1 MAQQYLVENCLNTGG
16 ALVTQGLSTS
26 IINVNDPQGVSVNQL
41 NINRTG
47 GVPQDGGYIIFTSIP
62 YISRGKISIDRNNLV
77 IESGD
82 NDTLDN
88 GNVTIPEL
96 LIIAPQTFLKTPN
109 TTLQGVGTIANV
121 DEAFLIDLVDTQ
133 DVIQGHAYEL
143 NNSKLVFNYDYDATQ
158 LNFIDLY
165 SDLFKLGMIFLK
177 DKNGVDVL
185 VANLDLNLESDPP
198 LLKISNIQP
207 TDGVCSAM
215 LCVI

>member
-1 MAQQYLVENCLNTGG
+1 MAQQYLAENCLNTGG

-41 NINRTG
+41 NIDRTG
-47 GVPQDGGYIIFTSIP
+47 GVPQDGGYIIFGSIP

-96 LIIAPQTFLKTPN
+96 LIIAPQTFLKTTN

-133 DVIQGHAYEL
+133 DLTQGNAYEL

-158 LNFIDLY
+158 PNFIDLY

-185 VANLDLNLESDPP
+185 VADLDLDLESDPP

-207 TDGVCSAM
+207 IDGVCSAM

>member
-26 IINVNDPQGVSVNQL
+26 IINVNDPQGVSVKQL
-41 NINRTG
+41 NIDRSG
-47 GVPQDGGYIIFTSIP
+47 GVPQDGGYITFTSIP

-88 GNVTIPEL
+88 GNVTMPEL
-96 LIIAPQTFLKTPN
+96 LIIAPQTFLKTTN

-133 DVIQGHAYEL
+133 DVIQGNAYEL

-158 LNFIDLY
+158 PNFIDLY

-185 VANLDLNLESDPP
+185 VADLDLVLESDPP